1 MTREQVLPL
10 IFEKSSDALL
20 LMTEDGVAIDCNLAT
35 VALLKC
41 DRKSDIIGHHASKF
55 WPEYQPDGSRS
66 EDNARAIFKRIQ
78 SDEHMCFEWVHQ
90 CADDSLLPVE
100 VLLTAVESEGRNI
113 IHVNWRD
120 ISRRREAEKSLAYR
134 RALENLLTHMSSYF
148 INLPTELVDSG
159 IHKTLGDL
167 GTFVKADRSYVFVYQ
182 DDTMFNLFEW
192 CADGITPQINR
203 MQGVPIDTMTWSN
216 EQILRGEIL
225 NTPCV
230 ADLPPQAQAEKD
242 EFGVQGVQSVLAV
255 PMERRGQVVGFMGFD
270 AVRQQRHWPEEVVD
284 LLRIAA
290 GIIANVLD
298 RRDAERELR
307 VANASLEQR
316 VQERTRQLEQRQRVT
331 ASMRDTLAVIN
342 SKQALSHTL
351 DHLVRQATMLLKAD
365 AGTLYSMDT
374 EIQQGRIEASF
385 NIFEDDVRRLTFD
398 LTTTSGIEMLDIIR
412 QRKPV
417 IAYFEKSNLEHVRQ
431 DNNVPEHIRIRRIGV
446 LERFNGSVSVPIFV
460 RNEPFGALL
469 LYYTDAQTLAHQDF
483 EPAITLADQAALAIE
498 NARLHQS
505 AHEKRAEAEQRRQ
518 IAEGLREG
526 LAVLNSDQSLTDI
539 LAFVVRQAVKLLG
552 TDGGALYLLDEK
564 KQMLRAGASHGLSS
578 TYTALEIPTG
588 GAITGRAVALGEPV
602 SIPDLRASTELLETY
617 LTQPDM
623 PPGWVAAL
631 EQLKADYNAVLA
643 VPIRTRSETYGS
655 VTLYY
660 ANSQHFSD
668 DLIALAVA
676 FAGQAALVIENA
688 RLRERV
694 RETATVEE
702 RNRLARDLHDAVTQT
717 LFSASMIA
725 DTLPALWDAD
735 QADARQQ
742 LQRLGQLTRGALAEM
757 RSLLIELRPARLVQ
771 ADTQTLLQQLID
783 AAQGRS
789 TVTFDLKVDP
799 HCALPDDVK
808 IVMYRVVQEA
818 FNNIIKHAR
827 AEHAF
832 VSLRCDGRQAALQI
846 LDDGCGFDPDEVKV
860 GHFGMQIMAERAASI
875 RATFVIDTNRG
886 EGTEIKLLW
895 RNDE

>member
-35 VALLKC
+35 VTLLKC
-41 DRKSDIIGHHASKF
+41 DSKSDIIGHHASKF
-55 WPEYQPDGSRS
+55 WPEYQTDGSRS
-66 EDNARAIFKRIQ
+66 EDSARAILKRVQ
-78 SDEHMCFEWVHQ
+78 SEGYMCFEWVHQ
-90 CADDSLLPVE
+90 CADDTFLPVE
-100 VLLTAVESEGRNI
+100 VLLTNIEFEGRHI
-113 IHVNWRD
+113 VHVNWRD
-120 ISRRREAEKSLAYR
+120 ITRRREAEEALASR

-148 INLPTELVDSG
+148 INLPTESVDSG
-159 IHKTLGDL
+159 IYKALGDL
-167 GTFVKADRSYVFVYQ
+167 GNFVEADRSYIFIYQ
-182 DDTMFNLFEW
+182 EGHMHNLYEW
-192 CADGITPQINR
+192 CAEGIAPEIDR
-203 MQGVPIDTMTWSN
+203 MQNVPIDSMAWSN
-216 EQILRGEIL
+216 AQILRGVIL

-230 ADLPPQAQAEKD
+230 ADLPPEAQAEKD
-242 EFGVQGVQSVLAV
+242 EFAIQGVQSVLAV

-270 AVRQQRHWPEEVVD
+270 AVRQQRQWPEEVVD

-316 VQERTRQLEQRQRVT
+316 VQERTLQLEQRQRVT
-331 ASMRDTLAVIN
+331 ASLRDTLTIIN

-351 DHLVRQATMLLKAD
+351 DHLVQQATMLMKAD

-374 EIQQGRIEASF
+374 ETHQGRIEASF

-398 LTTTSGIEMLDIIR
+398 LTTTAGIEMLDIIR
-412 QRKPV
+412 QCKPV

-431 DNNVPEHIRIRRIGV
+431 DTNVPEHIRIRRVSV

-469 LYYTDAQTLAHQDF
+469 LYYTDAQTLADQDF
-483 EPAITLADQAALAIE
+483 EPAVTLGDQAALAIE

-505 AHEKRAEAEQRRQ
+505 ARDQHAEAEQRRH

-539 LAFVVRQAVKLLG
+539 LVFVVRQAMKLLA

-564 KQMLRAGASHGLSS
+564 KKMLTVGASHGLES
-578 TYTALEIPTG
+578 TYTALEIPVG

-602 SIPDLRASTELLETY
+602 SVPDLRASTELLETY
-617 LTQPDM
+617 LTQPNM

-631 EQLKADYNAVLA
+631 AQLQADYNAVLA
-643 VPIRTRSETYGS
+643 VPIRTRSEIYGS
-655 VTLYY
+655 ITLYY
-660 ANSQHFSD
+660 SESQHFSD
-668 DLIALAVA
+668 EVIALAVA

-694 RETATVEE
+694 RKTASVEE

-725 DTLPALWDAD
+725 DTLPDLWEVD
-735 QADARQQ
+735 QTDARQQ
-742 LQRLGQLTRGALAEM
+742 IDRLGQLTRGALAEM
-757 RSLLIELRPARLVQ
+757 RSLLIELRPTRLVQ
-771 ADTQTLLQQLID
+771 ADIQTLLQQLID

-789 TVTFDLKVDP
+789 TVTFNLKVDAR
-799 HCALPDDVK
+799 CDLPDDVK

-832 VSLRCDGRQAALQI
+832 VSLRCNGRQAVLQI
-846 LDDGCGFDPDEVKV
+846 LDDGCGFDLDEIKV
-860 GHFGMQIMAERAASI
+860 GHFGVQIMAERAASI
-875 RATFVIDTNRG
+875 RATFVIDTNPG